1 VRDLNGRRSSTW
13 PTTCRATC
21 GTVAVKLLAAF
32 GLSAVAA
39 ALAAVVAVTIEARR
53 LRGLAPAEAVE

>member
-1 VRDLNGRRSSTW
+1 VT
-13 PTTCRATC
+13 
-21 GTVAVKLLAAF
+21 AF

-39 ALAAVVAVTIEARR
+39 AFAAVVAVKIEARR